1 MRLTIVIA
9 ATSLSLLA
17 WNLTALSSWGQS
29 ISNAGVSAALL
40 ALPDLSG
47 FHQTAETSQTNSN
60 SVNGVSVAMVR
71 MRRMFVADGGGAT
84 LSAELLQVM
93 GGDPSAFDPSQAG
106 ESLLLQAAGADGA
119 QVSGFA
125 LLGPLG
131 LGEADQAASWSAV
144 SPQGDQWSFVA
155 DVFRRGHVL
164 ATVVYAVPSAD
175 GDVATLTAYA
185 QQQDAKLAAAGL
197 G

>member
-1 MRLTIVIA
+1 MRLMFALVV
-9 ATSLSLLA
+9 LGLLLLG
-17 WNLTALSSWGQS
+17 WKLVVSSAGAQS

-40 ALPDLSG
+40 APTDLPG
-47 FHQTAETSQTNSN
+47 FQQTAETSQTSSN
-60 SVNGVSVAMVR
+60 SVNGVAVSTVR
-71 MRRMFVADGGGAT
+71 MRRTFVADDGGVT
-84 LSAELLQVM
+84 LSAELLQFV
-93 GGDPSAFDPSQAG
+93 GGDGSAFDPAQAG
-106 ESLLLQAAGADGA
+106 AALLQQAAAMDGA

-144 SPQGDQWSFVA
+144 SPQGDQWSYVA

-164 ATVVYAVPSAD
+164 ATVVYAVPGAD
-175 GDVATLTAYA
+175 GDVATLTSYA